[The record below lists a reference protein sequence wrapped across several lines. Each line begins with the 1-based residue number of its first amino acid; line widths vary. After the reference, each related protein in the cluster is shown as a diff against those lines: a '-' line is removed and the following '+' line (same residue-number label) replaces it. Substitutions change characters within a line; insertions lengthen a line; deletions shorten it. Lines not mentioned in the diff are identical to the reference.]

1 MSRADEMT
9 SFARFLGC
17 IACGA
22 LHIALLSFLIAA
34 AVRPDLVA
42 ARLMEVLL

>member
-1 MSRADEMT
+1 MHTET
-9 SFARFLGC
+9 HSFARFLGC

-22 LHIALLSFLIAA
+22 CWIGGLTFLVAA

-42 ARLMEVLL
+42 ARLMEVFS

>member
-1 MSRADEMT
+1 MRRAAIFVAT
-9 SFARFLGC
+9 ASGY
-17 IACGA
+17 IACLA
-22 LHIALLSFLIAA
+22 FLIAA